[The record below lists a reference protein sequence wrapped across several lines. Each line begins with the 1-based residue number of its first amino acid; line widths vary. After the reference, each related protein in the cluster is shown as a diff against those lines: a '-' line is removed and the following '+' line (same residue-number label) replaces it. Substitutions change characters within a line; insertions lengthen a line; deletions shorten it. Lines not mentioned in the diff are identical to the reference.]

1 MTTVTNYKT
10 QGTNLSDICNTVN
23 QDYYGDV
30 TTGYKQATIDIG
42 TVLCSSTFSSVPG
55 SIVPSGYSASINQYN
70 TGAVSWTK
78 STVPSITYGFASSV
92 SDMSSTGQY
101 AVYGISNNST
111 SAATIYYSSNYGVS
125 WGIATGVTGNY
136 NFSAITMSGTGQN
149 CCMIKE
155 SSGPIYISS
164 NYGATWSSS
173 GSLSTTWSDIS
184 MSYTGQYAVAC
195 IDGSTTTGKIYKS
208 NNYGSTWTDV
218 VLPAGYLGVWISIAM
233 SGSGLFA
240 IAFSNQ
246 TGQIYLSNDYGNSW
260 SPIISISNVI
270 FSMSMSYSGQ
280 YAVFGI
286 ITTVGLDLVLY
297 YSSNYGITWTLSA
310 STISKYGNGL
320 IVSMSNTGQYVL
332 ACAYGGSQLCS
343 FLSKDYGQTYSQGT
357 YSFPSS
363 PNNIRISGNGIYA
376 ITSCIN
382 NGIYYTSNTS
392 TIYTS
397 MELTTVFEPLY
408 KYDSWNPTNSILG
421 YWVAISMSYTGQ
433 YVIALDYNNNRLYYS
448 SDYGVTW
455 NVSSSITSAHTYSA
469 LSISS
474 SGQYG
479 ICSPNLNSGLFG
491 IWYSSNY
498 GATWTKSATASTT
511 YWQGSSISSG
521 GKYAIASTVG
531 TTRSYYSSNYG
542 VTWTI
547 NAVSVPPWR
556 LSAISGNGYAIAT
569 EVVNGGGGGGIY
581 YSTNNGQT
589 WTLSNADITVWKS
602 LTISSSGQYAIAGDW
617 KYNGGIGGGYTGH
630 IYISVNYGV
639 DWTLTLTL
647 LNINPYKLTTSYSGQ
662 YAIVIGLYDD
672 GIIQLNIS
680 KYSND
685 FGNTWTDIT
694 NTPLNSYNNSISI
707 SGSGQYAV
715 LCNSSFSSNLGY
727 IYSCIATN
735 KIITPSLIYNTWTVT
750 PSSATGAWSS
760 VSMSSTGQYAIG
772 CISSGKIYYSNTYGQ
787 SWTISSSVTGI
798 WSSVSM
804 SNTGQYA
811 VGCIYSGKIYYSNTY
826 GQSWTVSSSATGT
839 WTSVSISGN
848 GQYAVGCIYSG
859 QIYYSNTYGQSWTVA
874 SSVTGT
880 WTSVSISGNGQYAI
894 GCVNPGYIYY
904 SNTYGQSWTIAS
916 SGLSS
921 PWYSVSIAGNGQYA
935 IACDNDGL
943 NGYIYYSINYG
954 QSWTVSS
961 SPNNLWIS
969 VSISGN
975 GQYAVGC
982 ASPGIIFYSNTYG
995 QSWNVTTSATGT
1007 WYSVAISGSGQYG
1020 IACVNG
1026 GQIYYCKATQ

>member
-10 QGTNLSDICNTVN
+10 QGTNLSNICNTVN

-101 AVYGISNNST
+101 AVCGISNSST
-111 SAATIYYSSNYGVS
+111 AAATIYYSSNYGVS
-125 WGIATGVTGNY
+125 WAIATGVTGNF
-136 NFSAITMSGTGQN
+136 NFNAITMSGTGQN
-149 CCMIKE
+149 CCMIKDV
-155 SSGPIYISS
+155 SGPIYISS
-164 NYGATWSSS
+164 DYGATWSSS
-173 GSLSTTWSDIS
+173 GSLSITWADIS

-195 IDGSTTTGKIYKS
+195 INGSTSTGKIYKS

-218 VLPAGYLGVWISIAM
+218 GLPAGYLGVWSSISM

-246 TGQIYLSNDYGNSW
+246 TGQIYVSNDYGNSW
-260 SPIISISNVI
+260 SPIITISAQI

-286 ITTVGLDLVLY
+286 NNATNGNLY

-310 STISKYGNGL
+310 STISQDGNGL
-320 IVSMSNTGQYVL
+320 IVSMSNTGQYALV
-332 ACAYGGSQLCS
+332 CAYGGTQLRS

-363 PNNIRISGNGIYA
+363 PNNISISGNGIYA
-376 ITSCIN
+376 ITSSTN

-392 TIYTS
+392 TTYTS
-397 MELTTVFEPLY
+397 MEITTVFEPLY
-408 KYDSWNPTNSILG
+408 KYYSWNPTNSILG

-433 YVIALDYNNNRLYYS
+433 YVIALDDNSNRLYYS

-455 NVSSSITSAHTYSA
+455 NVSPSITNTHYSSII
-469 LSISS
+469 SISS

-479 ICSPNLNSGLFG
+479 ICSPNSASGLVG
-491 IWYSSNY
+491 IWYTSNY

-547 NAVSVPPWR
+547 NAVSVPAWV

-569 EVVNGGGGGGIY
+569 QAGGGGSGGNLWPMY

-589 WTLSNADITVWKS
+589 WTLSNAQTLAWKS
-602 LTISSSGQYAIAGDW
+602 LTISSSGQYAIASDSKFNNVLGA
-617 KYNGGIGGGYTGH
+617 YEGH

-639 DWTLTLTL
+639 DWTLTLTVANTNL
-647 LNINPYKLTTSYSGQ
+647 TNLTTSYSGQ
-662 YAIVIGLYDD
+662 YAIVIGLYDN
-672 GIIQLNIS
+672 GTIQLNIS

-694 NTPLNSYNNSISI
+694 NTILNYYNNSISI

-715 LCNSSFSSNLGY
+715 LCNGNSSFSGTLGY

-735 KIITPSLIYNTWTVT
+735 NIITPSLIYNTWTVA
-750 PSSATGAWSS
+750 PSSATGAWTSL
-760 VSMSSTGQYAIG
+760 SMSNTGQYAIG
-772 CISSGKIYYSNTYGQ
+772 CISSGQIYYSNTYGQ
-787 SWTISSSVTGI
+787 SWTI
-798 WSSVSM
+798 
-804 SNTGQYA
+804 
-811 VGCIYSGKIYYSNTY
+811 
-826 GQSWTVSSSATGT
+826 SSSATGT

-848 GQYAVGCIYSG
+848 GQYAVGCISSG

-874 SSVTGT
+874 SSVTGG
-880 WTSVSISGNGQYAI
+880 WTSVSMSGNGQYAI
-894 GCVNPGYIYY
+894 GCVNPGQIYY

-935 IACDNDGL
+935 IACDNDGA

-995 QSWNVTTSATGT
+995 QSWNVTTSATYN